1 VKISKSQIHAR
12 VQNIPELRFEDQ
24 RLTSYS
30 GIVIL
35 QALFKKLG
43 LSDRL
48 RECFEHRT
56 ERLIVG
62 FGTVV
67 RILIL
72 HLMLGHRRL
81 RDIELYKD
89 DPMVLRALSLKRM
102 PNVSTICRTLSR
114 MDRAGIEN
122 VRLLSQEIVLQRL
135 ETQKVRRLTL
145 DFDGSVIS
153 TGRCAEGTAVG
164 FNKKKKGARSYYPLF
179 CTVSQT
185 AQVLDAL
192 HRSGNVHD
200 SQRSIQFMGR
210 CIEAV
215 RQRLPGVIIESR
227 KDSAFFSDEIVG
239 FLDSQG
245 VEFTVSVPF
254 ERFAELKAMIEGRT
268 RWKQLDKDW
277 DYFETDWSPK
287 CWSKDYRFIFLRHRV
302 KKQNKEPVQLELF
315 VPHEYGYEFKLIV
328 TNKSCNARNILLFH
342 NGRGSQENI
351 FSELKTQCNMDY
363 VPTRYLA
370 GNQIYY
376 LSAVFAHNLY
386 HELQMQTWK
395 AGRPTTVKRA
405 ALWVFDEAAT
415 IRRRIIQRAGRLTRP
430 QGRLRLTM
438 SANEATRRGLL
449 QYLEKILRAA

>member
-1 VKISKSQIHAR
+1 MKTSKSQIHSN
-12 VQNIPELRFEDQ
+12 VHKIPELRFEDQ

-30 GIVIL
+30 GIVIF
-35 QALFKKLG
+35 QALLQKLE
-43 LSDRL
+43 LSKHL
-48 RECFEHRT
+48 RECFEHRP

-67 RILIL
+67 RILIF
-72 HLMLGHRRL
+72 HLILGHRRL

-114 MDRAGIEN
+114 MDRYGIEN

-135 ETQKVRRLTL
+135 EKQKVRRLTL

-153 TGRCAEGTAVG
+153 TGRYAEGSAVG
-164 FNKKKKGARSYYPLF
+164 FNKEKKGARSYYPLF

-185 AQVLDAL
+185 SQVLDAL

-200 SQRSIQFMGR
+200 SQQSVQFMQR
-210 CIEAV
+210 CIQAV
-215 RQRLPGVIIESR
+215 RKRLPGVIVESR
-227 KDSAFFSDEIVG
+227 KDSAFFSDEIVD

-245 VEFTVSVPF
+245 VEFTISVPF
-254 ERFAELKAMIEGRT
+254 ERFTELKSMIERRE
-268 RWKQLDKDW
+268 RWKALDNDW
-277 DYFETDWSPK
+277 SYFETGWSPK
-287 CWSKDYRFIFLRHRV
+287 CWSKDYRFLFLRHRV
-302 KKQNKEPVQLELF
+302 RKLNKEPVQLELF
-315 VPHEYGYEFKLIV
+315 TPQEFGYEFKLIV
-328 TNKSCNARNILLFH
+328 TNKSGQARNILLFH

-363 VPTRYLA
+363 VPSRYLV

-376 LSAVFAHNLY
+376 LSAILSHNLY
-386 HELQMQTWK
+386 HELQMESRNSDRT
-395 AGRPTTVKRA
+395 TTVKRA
-405 ALWVFDEAAT
+405 SLWMFDEAAS
-415 IRRRIIQRAGRLTRP
+415 IRRRIIQRAGKITFP

-438 SANEATRRGLL
+438 SANEATKRSILH
-449 QYLEKILRAA
+449 YLERFLHAA